1 MVMKN
6 KLIVTY
12 YSAFYELI
20 AITTNSKELFI
31 LNVPFNEYKI
41 MPITKLNIEN
51 RDIKIFTLLLI

>member
-12 YSAFYELI
+12 YCAFYELI
-20 AITTNSKELFI
+20 SITTNSKELFI